1 MRFNFEDLSKN
12 EYELNY
18 DDIFLIPKKSI
29 VKSRSECDTSI
40 KLGKRTFDL
49 PVVPSNMKSVVDY
62 QTCLFLAQNNIF
74 YIMHRIG
81 TDMVDFCNYMK
92 ENNQFVSISVGINED
107 AKDQVRKL
115 IDAKIDPDY
124 INIDVANGWSDFTPD
139 MIKLIKD
146 NFTSFLIV
154 GNCAISE
161 AVQEITSWGADA
173 VRVGIGGGKSCITR
187 YKTGF
192 YRPMVSTLL
201 DCAKHAEVP
210 IIADGGVREN
220 GDIAKAIACGASMC
234 MIGAK
239 FAGYEQSAG
248 NIVEV
253 IDIHESDLF
262 ASTKDKLIGHRFEL
276 GKFVKEYTTDYT
288 FYFPLNQDSTI
299 AEHLL
304 SNYISGVI
312 DRSVTGFAVYYA
324 VKVKKVRTLTPKRKC
339 NVK

>member
-253 IDIHESDLF
+253 NGS
-262 ASTKDKLIGHRFEL
+262 
-276 GKFVKEYTTDYT
+276 KFKEYYGNASEFAKGYKKHIEGKKTLEPFKGDMA
-288 FYFPLNQDSTI
+288 Q
-299 AEHLL
+299 LL
-304 SNYISGVI
+304 REMKEDLQSSISYCGGRNI
-312 DRSVTGFAVYYA
+312 KDLALKTEW
-324 VKVKKVRTLTPKRKC
+324 KIIK
-339 NVK
+339 